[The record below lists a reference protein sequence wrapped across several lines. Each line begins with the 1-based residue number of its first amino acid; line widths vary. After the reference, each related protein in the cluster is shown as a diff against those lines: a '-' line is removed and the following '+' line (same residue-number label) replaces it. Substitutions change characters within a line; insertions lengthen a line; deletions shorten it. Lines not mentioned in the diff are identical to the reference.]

1 MDKEQW
7 MDGLPVKI
15 DNKAEIKDEIRG
27 KRKRKEDMRT
37 VDYETARCK
46 LEIKFCYSSLYGC
59 TNYPQRTRFKGNLRL
74 KKSGN
79 LFAVIL

>member
-15 DNKAEIKDEIRG
+15 DNKAEIQDEIRG

-37 VDYETARCK
+37 VGYETARCK
-46 LEIKFCYSSLYGC
+46 LEIKFRYSSLYGC
-59 TNYPQRTRFKGNLRL
+59 TNYPKESDLR
-74 KKSGN
+74 G
-79 LFAVIL
+79 I